1 MFNQPA
7 LLITDIT
14 IVQDVLI
21 NNTYDYVKPINIISD
36 AVAFIG
42 RGLALSE
49 GEDHKRQRKMMNP
62 AFTHSNIKKM
72 LPTITQMSS
81 KLISVIED
89 KINLGESNI
98 ILTPYISQA
107 TLDIIGLVRFNYE
120 FNSLKSP
127 NELADAYKTL
137 ISPPTI
143 LHIIY
148 SRLSYYFPFIRSIPI
163 KINKSFINAC
173 AVIERELKN
182 LVKRKYKEAEIG
194 ELKDDLLSVLI
205 KLNKTLPIE
214 EKLTNEELKY
224 QIMTFLLARHETTNI
239 LTNWALYLLSQH
251 PHVQDLLRE
260 ELVKAFPDKSN
271 FNLNSLEFLNCV
283 VKETLRLHSPAVMI
297 RRTNIKDKVFGN
309 YLIPKNTIIMI
320 SISGL
325 HKSPE
330 IWGPTA
336 AEFDPKRWLD
346 STLTENVSN
355 LNFLPFSAG
364 ARSCIG
370 NKLALVEF
378 KVILSILIRNFVFQI
393 TEGSHVKKRNFV
405 SSKPYSHFEFTISR
419 VES

>member
-21 NNTYDYVKPINIISD
+21 NNTYDYVKPMNIISD

-107 TLDIIGLVRFNYE
+107 TLDIIGLVGFNYE

-163 KINKSFINAC
+163 EINKSFINAC
-173 AVIERELKN
+173 AVIERESKN

-214 EKLTNEELKY
+214 EKLTDEELKY
-224 QIMTFLLARHETTNI
+224 QIMTFLLAGHETTNI
-239 LTNWALYLLSQH
+239 STNWALYLLSQH
-251 PHVQDLLRE
+251 PRHMCKTYY
-260 ELVKAFPDKSN
+260 VKI
-271 FNLNSLEFLNCV
+271 
-283 VKETLRLHSPAVMI
+283 KETLRLHSPAVMI

-336 AEFDPKRWLD
+336 TEFDPKRWLD

-393 TEGSHVKKRNFV
+393 TEGSHIKKRNFV

>member
-21 NNTYDYVKPINIISD
+21 NNTYDYVKPMNIISD

-62 AFTHSNIKKM
+62 AFTHSNIK
-72 LPTITQMSS
+72 
-81 KLISVIED
+81 LISVIED

-107 TLDIIGLVRFNYE
+107 TLDIIGLVGFNYE

-127 NELADAYKTL
+127 NGLADAYKTL

-163 KINKSFINAC
+163 EINKSFINAC
-173 AVIERELKN
+173 AVIERESKN

-214 EKLTNEELKY
+214 EKLTDEELKY
-224 QIMTFLLARHETTNI
+224 QIMTFLLAGHETTNI
-239 LTNWALYLLSQH
+239 STNWALYLLSQH
-251 PHVQDLLRE
+251 PRHMCKTYY
-260 ELVKAFPDKSN
+260 VKN
-271 FNLNSLEFLNCV
+271 
-283 VKETLRLHSPAVMI
+283 
-297 RRTNIKDKVFGN
+297 
-309 YLIPKNTIIMI
+309 
-320 SISGL
+320 
-325 HKSPE
+325 
-330 IWGPTA
+330 
-336 AEFDPKRWLD
+336 
-346 STLTENVSN
+346 
-355 LNFLPFSAG
+355 
-364 ARSCIG
+364 
-370 NKLALVEF
+370 
-378 KVILSILIRNFVFQI
+378 
-393 TEGSHVKKRNFV
+393 
-405 SSKPYSHFEFTISR
+405 
-419 VES
+419 

>member
-1 MFNQPA
+1 VSA
-7 LLITDIT
+7 
-14 IVQDVLI
+14 
-21 NNTYDYVKPINIISD
+21 K
-36 AVAFIG
+36 A
-42 RGLALSE
+42 
-49 GEDHKRQRKMMNP
+49 
-62 AFTHSNIKKM
+62 
-72 LPTITQMSS
+72 
-81 KLISVIED
+81 
-89 KINLGESNI
+89 
-98 ILTPYISQA
+98 
-107 TLDIIGLVRFNYE
+107 
-120 FNSLKSP
+120 
-127 NELADAYKTL
+127 
-137 ISPPTI
+137 
-143 LHIIY
+143 
-148 SRLSYYFPFIRSIPI
+148 
-163 KINKSFINAC
+163 
-173 AVIERELKN
+173 
-182 LVKRKYKEAEIG
+182 
-194 ELKDDLLSVLI
+194 
-205 KLNKTLPIE
+205 
-214 EKLTNEELKY
+214 
-224 QIMTFLLARHETTNI
+224 
-239 LTNWALYLLSQH
+239 
-251 PHVQDLLRE
+251 HVQDLLRE

-271 FNLNSLEFLNCV
+271 FNPTFDEINSLEFLNCV

-336 AEFDPKRWLD
+336 TEFDPKRWLD

-393 TEGSHVKKRNFV
+393 TEGSHIKKRNFV

>member
-21 NNTYDYVKPINIISD
+21 NNTYDYVKPMNIISD

-107 TLDIIGLVRFNYE
+107 TLDIIGLVGFNYE

-148 SRLSYYFPFIRSIPI
+148 
-163 KINKSFINAC
+163 K
-173 AVIERELKN
+173 RESKN

-214 EKLTNEELKY
+214 EKLTDEELKY
-224 QIMTFLLARHETTNI
+224 QIMTFLLAGHETTNI
-239 LTNWALYLLSQH
+239 STNWALYLLSQH
-251 PHVQDLLRE
+251 PLCR
-260 ELVKAFPDKSN
+260 
-271 FNLNSLEFLNCV
+271 NL
-283 VKETLRLHSPAVMI
+283 
-297 RRTNIKDKVFGN
+297 
-309 YLIPKNTIIMI
+309 
-320 SISGL
+320 
-325 HKSPE
+325 
-330 IWGPTA
+330 
-336 AEFDPKRWLD
+336 
-346 STLTENVSN
+346 
-355 LNFLPFSAG
+355 
-364 ARSCIG
+364 
-370 NKLALVEF
+370 
-378 KVILSILIRNFVFQI
+378 
-393 TEGSHVKKRNFV
+393 
-405 SSKPYSHFEFTISR
+405 
-419 VES
+419 